1 MKFST
6 FIPIVREVLFLQK
19 MNPEMRINGIIFKI
33 PFLET
38 SCESRSLGKLIKIL
52 RTLSENKIYRLVS
65 RAACMKRGSKEFLK
79 TQNIGIGLQ
88 KL

>member
-1 MKFST
+1 
-6 FIPIVREVLFLQK
+6 
-19 MNPEMRINGIIFKI
+19 MNSEMRINGIIFKI
-33 PFLET
+33 PLLKA

-52 RTLSENKIYRLVS
+52 RTLSEYKIYRLVS